1 VEEAQVLGHEGDDTM
16 KNKATVPLSDS
27 PPAESYQR
35 EMDRAHEYEGGEL
48 VGTEL
53 EGRYRI
59 ERRIGS
65 GGMGTVYLA
74 QQLSLRMPVAV
85 KVLSHECSQDFTYN
99 YRFIREARVA
109 ARVVHPNVARVLD
122 LGRTPDGRAFSVME
136 HLQGEDLSELLARE
150 GALPWS
156 RARRIIRQVVRGLR
170 AAHAIGVIHR
180 DVKPSN
186 VFLAATANGREQV
199 KLLDFGIAKAC
210 DPEATFGENLTRID
224 KIVGTMEYIAPER
237 ILGEAADARSD
248 IYSLGVMVFE
258 MLTGHQP
265 WPTEGGPLRALMKRV
280 REAPPSL
287 PEFLPGVPHE
297 VVAAVK
303 KAMARDPAD
312 RFASLQELEAALL
325 GASPDA
331 RAPAATAE
339 PRPEPRPE
347 PSLEPRPAAQPK
359 STPVRWPET
368 LTWGVARI

>member
-1 VEEAQVLGHEGDDTM
+1 MMG
-16 KNKATVPLSDS
+16 
-27 PPAESYQR
+27 
-35 EMDRAHEYEGGEL
+35 RAHEDLEDGL

-59 ERRIGS
+59 ERQIGA

-74 QQLSLRMPVAV
+74 QQLALRMPVAV
-85 KVLSHECSQDFTYN
+85 KVLNRECAEDFTYN

-109 ARVVHPNVARVLD
+109 ARVIHPNVARVLD

-136 HLQGEDLSELLARE
+136 YLRGEDLCERLAHE

-156 RARRIIRQVVRGLR
+156 RTRRIIRQVARGLR

-186 VFLAATANGREQV
+186 VFLAATGDGRPERV

-210 DPEATFGENLTRID
+210 DPTATFGENLTRFD

-237 ILGEAADARSD
+237 ILGEPADVRSD
-248 IYSLGVMVFE
+248 IYSLGVMMFE

-265 WPTEGGPLRALMKRV
+265 WPTEGGPLRTLMKRV

-287 PEFLPGVPHE
+287 PEFLPGVPYE
-297 VVAAVK
+297 AVAVVK
-303 KAMARDPAD
+303 RAMAREPAD
-312 RFASLQELEAALL
+312 RFASLQELGAALRSIS
-325 GASPDA
+325 ADDA
-331 RAPAATAE
+331 RSSTVAMGEPSHEPHPAAGPKRA
-339 PRPEPRPE
+339 
-347 PSLEPRPAAQPK
+347 PSRRFA
-359 STPVRWPET
+359 T
-368 LTWGVARI
+368 LSWWGVART

>member
-1 VEEAQVLGHEGDDTM
+1 
-16 KNKATVPLSDS
+16 
-27 PPAESYQR
+27 
-35 EMDRAHEYEGGEL
+35 MDRVYEDLGGEL

-74 QQLSLRMPVAV
+74 QQLSLRMSVAV
-85 KVLSHECSQDFTYN
+85 KVLNRECSEDFTYN

-156 RARRIIRQVVRGLR
+156 RTLRIVRQVVRGLR

-186 VFLAATANGREQV
+186 VFLAVTDDGRAEQV

-210 DPEATFGENLTRID
+210 DPAATFGENLTRID

-248 IYSLGVMVFE
+248 IYSLGVMMFE

-265 WPTEGGPLRALMKRV
+265 WPTEGGPLRSLMKRV

-297 VVAAVK
+297 VVAVVK
-303 KAMARDPAD
+303 RAMEREPAD
-312 RFASLQELEAALL
+312 RFASLQQLQAALR
-325 GASPDA
+325 SIPTEA
-331 RAPAATAE
+331 RAPAGSVAELRPEPSPE
-339 PRPEPRPE
+339 PRPEPRPA
-347 PSLEPRPAAQPK
+347 SRPKTAPIHR
-359 STPVRWPET
+359 PDT
-368 LTWGVARI
+368 LTWSGVRN